1 LPPSCRLETLRLS
14 LNLLL
19 FQPFLWQYT
28 FSSFLYTHVIL
39 MKHKSIVLA
48 YLCDHKL
55 WLRDARKKSCGF
67 ETGVCPSIRLSS
79 RIIRFIHSFIPHFF
93 CHTSIVFYPVTYNH
107 SKSQW
112 QSITPI

>member
-14 LNLLL
+14 LNLSL

-55 WLRDARKKSCGF
+55 WLRDARKKI
-67 ETGVCPSIRLSS
+67 VRLWNRRLSIHPTFKS
-79 RIIRFIHSFIPHFF
+79 NHSIHSLIHPPLFLSHF
-93 CHTSIVFYPVTYNH
+93 HRLLPRYL
-107 SKSQW
+107 
-112 QSITPI
+112 